1 MKNKQKTHNIFDDR
15 GLTANNLSKEKL
27 LILDIKYADQVE
39 KLKGKLLYEV
49 EIRLEQCIQLKQKL
63 FFLRTK
69 KQKAIL
75 DNEGEKAL
83 QFYYQIQSI
92 NKLYKL

>member
-1 MKNKQKTHNIFDDR
+1 MKNKQNTHNIFDDR

-27 LILDIKYADQVE
+27 ISLDVKYADEVE

-49 EIRLEQCIQLKQKL
+49 EINLEQEL

-92 NKLYKL
+92 NKLYNL

>member
-1 MKNKQKTHNIFDDR
+1 MKNKQNTPNIFDDR
-15 GLTANNLSKEKL
+15 GLTANNLSTEKL
-27 LILDIKYADQVE
+27 LSLDVKYDDEVE

-49 EIRLEQCIQLKQKL
+49 EISLEQEL
-63 FFLRTK
+63 FFLRSK

-75 DNEGEKAL
+75 QNEGSKAL

-92 NKLYKL
+92 NKLYNL

>member
-1 MKNKQKTHNIFDDR
+1 MK
-15 GLTANNLSKEKL
+15 
-27 LILDIKYADQVE
+27 
-39 KLKGKLLYEV
+39 
-49 EIRLEQCIQLKQKL
+49 IRQRIQLKQEL

-75 DNEGEKAL
+75 QNEGAKAL

-92 NKLYKL
+92 NKLYNL